1 MKFLIPTICL
11 ITLLCNSICILY
23 GPSNVNR
30 PDNAEALY
38 TYKTPDSEIW
48 VNKDKMVLERLR
60 NHYIKGSDSIIASL
74 EAENQ
79 LVIPLSH
86 IGPEAQERLAPS
98 YKISFSSLIFNS
110 LIIVSGFSAI
120 YIISLRRKQ
129 TVSSKTSAYWD
140 NNTNEQERPLI
151 KTAISNKPS
160 NNEPIL
166 NKLNDI
172 ICEILQIINKY
183 SKSDCPTQHNS
194 FDNFTNEQISKIK
207 SSRTL
212 DDLLT
217 IEHNINNIIPK
228 NFENTKNLI
237 KIKFKELRAMLNE
250 LAEGFGSITKGNT
263 SFSGQVKDSISHIEE
278 TIELD
283 EIKEIRNKIKHVTK
297 SLRKTITK
305 KQEKDSIIIDSLTY
319 KVKAMNEELA
329 SAKEKVLIDG
339 LTQISNRKAFDN
351 KMSNAFKNKSKEID
365 PFTLAMVDIDFFK
378 QINDEYGHTV
388 GDDVLRKVA
397 KTIKEA
403 FRSNDFVSRYGGE
416 EFAIIIK
423 RIDMHYIQDICERL
437 RASVEAMDIKIDNG
451 TVPISISIG
460 IAFCNQSDTPK
471 TLINRADR
479 ALYLAKHSGRN
490 TIKSEV
496 DLSKTEMET
505 VST

>member
-1 MKFLIPTICL
+1 M
-11 ITLLCNSICILY
+11 CNAIFMFY
-23 GPSNVNR
+23 GSSDVKQ
-30 PDNAEALY
+30 PDKTGSLY
-38 TYKTPDSEIW
+38 TYKTPDNEIW
-48 VNKDKMVLERLR
+48 LNKNKMALERLR
-60 NHYIKGSDSIIASL
+60 NNYIKGSKSIIASL

-79 LVIPLSH
+79 HIIPFHHLQ
-86 IGPEAQERLAPS
+86 PKVQEKLTPS
-98 YKISFSSLIFNS
+98 YTMSFNFLIVNS
-110 LIIVSGFSAI
+110 LIIISGFSAI
-120 YIISLRRKQ
+120 YIFYLKRKQ
-129 TVSSKTSAYWD
+129 TVNSKTSDCNY
-140 NNTNEQERPLI
+140 NNANEQERSQI
-151 KTAISNKPS
+151 ESAITNKSS
-160 NNEPIL
+160 NNDKVL

-183 SKSDCPTQHNS
+183 SESNCSTQDNS

-217 IEHNINNIIPK
+217 IENNINKIVPK

-250 LAEGFGSITKGNT
+250 LAEGFSSITKGNT

-339 LTQISNRKAFDN
+339 LTQINNRKAFDT
-351 KMSNAFKNKSKEID
+351 KMSNAFKRKSKEID

-378 QINDEYGHTV
+378 KINDEYGHTV

-397 KTIKEA
+397 RTIKEA

-423 RIDMHYIQDICERL
+423 RIDMHYIQKICERL
-437 RASVEAMDIKIDNG
+437 RASIEAIDIKIDNK
-451 TVPISISIG
+451 TIPISISIG
-460 IAFCNQSDTPK
+460 IAFCNQSDTQK
-471 TLINRADR
+471 TLIDRADK

-490 TIKSEV
+490 TIKTEE
-496 DLSKTEMET
+496 DLSKTEIPT
-505 VST
+505 LSC

>member
-11 ITLLCNSICILY
+11 ITLLCNSIYILY
-23 GPSNVNR
+23 NPSLVNR
-30 PDNAEALY
+30 HDKAETLY
-38 TYKTPDSEIW
+38 TYKTPDSKIW
-48 VNKDKMVLERLR
+48 VNRDKMALERLR

-79 LVIPLSH
+79 HVIPFSH
-86 IGPEAQERLAPS
+86 LGLEAQERLAHSHKVPF
-98 YKISFSSLIFNS
+98 SFLIFSS

-120 YIISLRRKQ
+120 YIISIKRKQ
-129 TVSSKTSAYWD
+129 TANTKTSAYRD
-140 NNTNEQERPLI
+140 NVTKEQEGSLL
-151 KTAISNKPS
+151 KSAIADKPS

-183 SKSDCPTQHNS
+183 SENDCSTQHNS
-194 FDNFTNEQISKIK
+194 FNNFTNEQISKIK

-217 IEHNINNIIPK
+217 IEHNINDIIPK

-305 KQEKDSIIIDSLTY
+305 KQEKDSIIIDSLTH

-329 SAKEKVLIDG
+329 SAKEKVFIDG
-339 LTQISNRKAFDN
+339 LTQINNRKAFDN
-351 KMSNAFKNKSKEID
+351 KLSNVLKKKSKEID

-378 QINDEYGHTV
+378 KINDEYGHTV

-397 KTIKEA
+397 KAIKEA

-423 RIDMHYIQDICERL
+423 RIDMHYIQGICERL
-437 RASVEAMDIKIDNG
+437 RASIEAMDIKINNG
-451 TVPISISIG
+451 TVPVSISIG

-471 TLINRADR
+471 TLIDRADK

-490 TIKSEV
+490 TIRSEV